1 MAENGN
7 ELLALLFR
15 TYADA
20 AILSSPETA
29 HVVVDGQSL
38 VSANAI
44 PGVSVAGRREDGVIV
59 AEIVVAP
66 GVEVRNPIHTCVGI
80 MQPEGDQH
88 LRMVVRLGEGARARL
103 VSHCLFPNA
112 RRVRHEMEAR
122 LDLAAGAELDYSE
135 GHVHG
140 PYGGVTVIPR
150 SVVRVGPAAR
160 FRSDFHL
167 IQGRAGEVALEA
179 RVEVA
184 EGGVAEITARIA
196 GSGSD
201 HISLRDELVLAGR
214 DARGLIKTRVALSDA
229 ARAEVLGITRGQA
242 AGARGHMD
250 CMELVRDHAV
260 ARAEPVVD
268 VSHPLAKVTHE
279 AAVGTV
285 DQKQLDTLMAHGLSP
300 EAAVDVIVTGLLR

>member
-1 MAENGN
+1 MTESSGD
-7 ELLALLFR
+7 LLALLFR

-20 AILSSPETA
+20 AILNSPETA
-29 HVVVDGQSL
+29 HVVVDGQEL

-44 PGVSVAGRREDGVIV
+44 PGVSVTGRREDGVIV
-59 AEIVVAP
+59 AEITVAP
-66 GVEVRNPIHTCVGI
+66 GVEVHNPIHTCVGI
-80 MQPEGDQH
+80 MQPEGDQR
-88 LRMVVRLGEGARARL
+88 LRVVVALGEGARARL
-103 VSHCLFPNA
+103 VSHCLFPYA
-112 RRVRHEMEAR
+112 RQVRHEMEAR
-122 LDLAAGAELDYSE
+122 VDLAAGAELDYSE

-150 SVVRVGPAAR
+150 SIVRVGPGAR

-167 IQGRAGEVALEA
+167 IQGRAGAVELDV

-184 EGGVAEITARIA
+184 EGGVAEITARVA

-201 HISLRDELVLAGR
+201 RISLRDELVLAGR
-214 DARGLIKTRVALSDA
+214 EARGLIKTRVALSGE

-260 ARAEPVVD
+260 ARAEPIVD
-268 VSHPLAKVTHE
+268 VSHPQAKVTHE

-300 EAAVDVIVTGLLR
+300 EAAVDLIVTGLLR

>member
-1 MAENGN
+1 VAENGN

-20 AILSSPETA
+20 AILNSPETA

-44 PGVSVAGRREDGVIV
+44 PGVSVTGRHEDGVIV
-59 AEIVVAP
+59 AEIAVAP
-66 GVEVRNPIHTCVGI
+66 GVEVHNPIHTCVGI

-88 LRMVVRLGEGARARL
+88 LRLVVRL
-103 VSHCLFPNA
+103 VSHCLFPFA

-122 LDLAAGAELDYSE
+122 VDLAAGAELDYSE

-150 SVVRVGPAAR
+150 SIVRVGPGAR

-167 IQGRAGEVALEA
+167 IQGRAGAVELYV
-179 RVEVA
+179 RVEVD
-184 EGGVAEITARIA
+184 EGGVAEITARVA

-201 HISLRDELVLAGR
+201 RISLRDELVLAGR
-214 DARGLIKTRVALSDA
+214 EARGLIKTRVALSGE

-260 ARAEPVVD
+260 ARAEPIVD
-268 VSHPLAKVTHE
+268 VSHPQAKVTHE

-300 EAAVDVIVTGLLR
+300 EAAVDLIVTGLLR